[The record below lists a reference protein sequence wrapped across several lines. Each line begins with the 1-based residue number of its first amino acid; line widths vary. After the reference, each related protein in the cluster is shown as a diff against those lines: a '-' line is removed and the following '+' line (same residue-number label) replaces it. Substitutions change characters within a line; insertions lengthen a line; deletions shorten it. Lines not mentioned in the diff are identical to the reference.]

1 MSLFIIIFYA
11 SFLPL
16 KPPILASNFL
26 LFLSTR
32 NLIIE
37 IERASACNQ
46 FLRNW
51 IENSIY
57 YYLLP
62 VRMPLRKSDR
72 PVLFRWSVEKSLS
85 EKACIEVTLP
95 STHKRSFFTKKI
107 PSLLCRAQILAVLIH
122 LNTVRSN

>member
-1 MSLFIIIFYA
+1 MERCGACSLLSSMS

-16 KPPILASNFL
+16 KPLILASNFL

-37 IERASACNQ
+37 TERASVCNQ
-46 FLRNW
+46 FFRNW

-62 VRMPLRKSDR
+62 VRLPLRKSDR
-72 PVLFRWSVEKSLS
+72 PVLFLWSVEKSLS
-85 EKACIEVTLP
+85 DKACTELFLQHIKGLCLQ
-95 STHKRSFFTKKI
+95 KKFHF
-107 PSLLCRAQILAVLIH
+107 PYAELRY
-122 LNTVRSN
+122 